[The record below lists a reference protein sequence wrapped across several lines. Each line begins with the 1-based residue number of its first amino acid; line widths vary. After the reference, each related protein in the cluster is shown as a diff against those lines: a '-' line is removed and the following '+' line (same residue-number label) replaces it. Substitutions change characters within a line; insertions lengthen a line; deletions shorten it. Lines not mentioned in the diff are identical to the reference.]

1 MKSSSIFLCCI
12 ILIGCKDKIV
22 ITSNRVEATN
32 DSLNE
37 QVIDSLGQIQRVKP
51 VRQRMG
57 IGVIEFEF
65 SNDSAE
71 NIITFMD
78 SLHKTN
84 LTVNVDQLRFSVASD
99 LPIAFHDDFGLLI
112 FNVIDTFNGKYKIN
126 ESTPFQKIA
135 YLPRADK
142 RFKYESWRNH
152 ILNVFAVDF
161 DTISNPIKTQP
172 TKSSERIT
180 LSESIY
186 GGYIFF
192 PVEIKNDWL
201 KIKWE
206 NDFEKEEQTGWI
218 NWRDGNYLIF
228 ELFNFA

>member
-1 MKSSSIFLCCI
+1 MKSSY
-12 ILIGCKDKIV
+12 ILFCLILQIACKDKIV
-22 ITSNRVEATN
+22 IQTNKIEAIN
-32 DSLNE
+32 DSLNQ
-37 QVIDSLGQIQRVKP
+37 QVIDSLGHIQRVKQ
-51 VRQRMG
+51 VGQLMG

-65 SNDSAE
+65 SDDTSE
-71 NIITFMD
+71 NIITFLD

-84 LTVNVDQLRFSVASD
+84 LTVNVDQLRFSAASD
-99 LPIAFHDDFGLLI
+99 LPIAFHDNFGLLI
-112 FNVIDTFNGKYKIN
+112 FNVVDTFNGKYKISD
-126 ESTPFQKIA
+126 STPFQKIA

-161 DTISNPIKTQP
+161 DTISNPIKKQP
-172 TKSSERIT
+172 TNSSERIT

-186 GGYIFF
+186 GGYTYF

-218 NWRDGNYLIF
+218 KWRDGKYLII
-228 ELFNFA
+228 ELFYFA